1 MRREFERQGCHTV
14 PALSVG
20 LARILMLV
28 PLSSSNPNPN
38 PHIMSSPSQ
47 RTVKEI
53 IATFCIPSQHLS
65 GLDTDH
71 PRRGGSSISST
82 KVKREAVVQG
92 VLRAIPDEIQHRR
105 RRAEEEEEE
114 EGPTGF
120 RFISTDNILPALDD
134 IYSRAIDSDAPMPG
148 EFHTIWR
155 YDEVWKGMY
164 GDDTEED
171 VCRHLEA
178 TVILALNAIFSPRA
192 HNINSTTTNT
202 ENTAAN
208 TTPRSVLLD
217 PPSSRQFKRATNTAS
232 RISKDGKTD
241 FLAVGDH
248 GNGGF
253 RHPPLWEVKRAV
265 VWLRMFFGW
274 TWRAGLMK
282 GGIKVCVEED
292 GKGAFVRWPGGA
304 GEEWKKTEM
313 LGKRSVVDNVLK
325 QVGLEA
331 FMVLLSFSSCLC
343 GCGSGF
349 GEGET
354 GREEGGGG
362 GWGA

>member
-1 MRREFERQGCHTV
+1 MF
-14 PALSVG
+14 P
-20 LARILMLV
+20 MLV

-47 RTVKEI
+47 RTAKEI

-82 KVKREAVVQG
+82 KVKRGAVVQG

-114 EGPTGF
+114 EEEEEGKGPTGI

-331 FMVLLSFSSCLC
+331 FMVLLSVSFVFVDVVQD
-343 GCGSGF
+343 SG
-349 GEGET
+349 
-354 GREEGGGG
+354 
-362 GWGA
+362 